1 MVKFF
6 SRSIMYL
13 TRFILLPIFLFACSV
28 LDGQKPIVS
37 TQKAFPNLEFT
48 RPVDLQQPEDDSN
61 FLYVVEQAG
70 RIFRFQNSR
79 ETEDKTVVLDIRDKV
94 NDSGN
99 EEGLLGLAFHP
110 QYEVNKYFYVNYT
123 ADNPRRTVIARF
135 EMKEAAEETAASQ
148 QVIMEYAQPY
158 GNHNGGQVMFGP
170 DGYLYIAVGDGGS
183 GGDPHGHGQNRETLL
198 GTILRIDIDNEQDG
212 LAYAIPAD
220 NPFAGN
226 TEGYREEIFAYGLR
240 NPWRFCF
247 HPESGEIWTGDVGQN
262 RIEEIDIVVKG
273 GNYGWNIM
281 EGTEC
286 YNADNC
292 DKSGLIQPIFEYDHS
307 VGYSITGGYIYQE
320 DKITSLGNAYIY
332 ADFVV
337 GKIWALY
344 ERENNKYEN
353 VFLTDEVPQISS
365 FGEDKEKNLYILSFD
380 GYIYQLK
387 E

>member
-1 MVKFF
+1 
-6 SRSIMYL
+6 MYL
-13 TRFILLPIFLFACSV
+13 IRFLLLPIFLFACSE

-37 TQKAFPNLEFT
+37 TEKAFPNLEFI
-48 RPVDLQQPEDDSN
+48 RPVDLQQPNNQDDY
-61 FLYVVEQAG
+61 LYVVEQAG
-70 RIFRFQNSR
+70 RIFRFQNLR
-79 ETEDKTVVLDIRDKV
+79 ETVDKTLVLDIRDKV

-110 QYEVNKYFYVNYT
+110 QFAQNKFFYVNYT

-135 EMKEAAEETAASQ
+135 EMKEPAEETAASQ

-198 GTILRIDIDNEQDG
+198 GTILRIDIDNEQND

-226 TEGYREEIFAYGLR
+226 DQGFREEIFAYGLR

-247 HPESGEIWTGDVGQN
+247 HPETGEIWTGDVGQN

-281 EGTEC
+281 EGSEC
-286 YNADNC
+286 YDADNC
-292 DKSGLIQPIFEYDHS
+292 DKSGLFQPIFEYDHS
-307 VGYSITGGYIYQE
+307 VGYSITGGYIYRGTNYP
-320 DKITSLGNAYIY
+320 DLYNAYIY

-337 GKIWALY
+337 GKIWALKAKG
-344 ERENNKYEN
+344 NNMYEN
-353 VFLTDEVPQISS
+353 SLLTEKIPQISS
-365 FGEDKEKNLYILSFD
+365 FGTDKENNLFVLSFD
-380 GYIYQLK
+380 GYIYK
-387 E
+387 FGE